1 MSVSNRHWILR
12 QRPTGMVGPEH
23 FELREAPAKSPGP
36 GEALVRVKLV
46 SIDPAN
52 RAWLNPTPT
61 YKAPVMPGEV
71 MHAFGLGEVVTSNDP
86 SLAPG
91 DVVDGMLGWQ
101 EYVVL
106 PAKQLTRR
114 DREQPAEH
122 LLGTLGVT
130 GLTAYYG
137 VLEIGRIRA
146 GETFVVSA
154 AAGAT
159 GSIAGQIAKIH
170 GCRTVGIAGG
180 AEKCAWLVNELGF
193 DAAVDYKAGDLRK
206 ALRAACPQGIDVYFD
221 NVGGTI
227 LETCL
232 PAMNLRGR
240 IVACGSLSNYNDEAP
255 GPGPRGLPGV
265 AVVKRLRL
273 EGFIVLDY
281 AETFPKA
288 EAALVRWLKEGRLK
302 APVDVLEGLERLPEA
317 LVGLFRGENLGK
329 RMVRL

>member
-1 MSVSNRHWILR
+1 MSLVNRRWILR
-12 QRPTGMVGPEH
+12 ERPSGMVGPEH
-23 FELREAPAKSPGP
+23 FARRDEPAGAPGA
-36 GEALVRVKLV
+36 GEALVRVTHV

-52 RAWLNPTPT
+52 RAWLAPTPT

-71 MHAFGLGEVVTSNDP
+71 MHSFGLGEVVASNDAA
-86 SLAPG
+86 LAAG

-101 EYVVL
+101 QYAVL
-106 PAKQLTRR
+106 PAKELAKRGR
-114 DREQPAEH
+114 SHPPEQ

-146 GETFVVSA
+146 GESFVVSA

-170 GCRTVGIAGG
+170 GCRTIGIAGG
-180 AEKCAWLVNELGF
+180 AEKCGWLVKELGF
-193 DAAVDYKAGDLRK
+193 DAAVDYKAGNLRK
-206 ALRAACPQGIDVYFD
+206 ALRAACPDGIDVYFD
-221 NVGGTI
+221 NVGGPI

-232 PAMNLRGR
+232 PLMSVHGR

-255 GPGPRGLPGV
+255 APGPRGLPGV

-288 EAALVRWLKEGRLK
+288 EAALAGWMKEGRLK
-302 APVDVLEGLERLPEA
+302 GAVDLLEGFDVLPAA

-329 RMVRL
+329 RIVRI